1 MSEQVVAKMGLLS
14 PTDAPSVSSVLEEM
28 FEFFDGRVLRRANY
42 RTPAMHSRLRLA
54 LMVFGDAGYARLDV
68 AMKP

>member
-42 RTPAMHSRLRLA
+42 RIRPADRNC
-54 LMVFGDAGYARLDV
+54 FGETLICIV
-68 AMKP
+68 A